1 MKKHQELAKQAEE
14 RKTEIASNRNI
25 PTDIMDQVKQLGLV
39 KNWAA
44 TEYGGK
50 QASVL
55 EVTNIVR
62 EMAYYNGSLAWVV
75 GVTCCT
81 SLVTGFLEPA
91 HAAALYASPDSMI
104 GGFAAPAGVA
114 KKVDNGLEVSGRW
127 SWGSGITHC
136 THIVGGVRIVE
147 DEQIVG
153 TAVVFFKPEEIE
165 TIDNW
170 NVVGLKGS
178 HSIDYAVKNLL
189 IPNDRWTPFPVATPT
204 IDAPLYR
211 FSFLGALSC
220 AVASVGLGLAE
231 RAVAEI
237 TTFVQEKKPFGQG
250 KTLSK
255 QPEIQTQIAKVTAN
269 FLAAKALFQTTI
281 QEAEQET
288 QHGIC
293 SKETK
298 AKIRIANAHT
308 TKLAHEV
315 VQEAYRLG
323 GGYSIWE
330 TQKLEE
336 LLRDMNVVTQHGMVS
351 AINYRTGGSVL
362 LGNKVPEVL
371 L

>member
-1 MKKHQELAKQAEE
+1 MKDHQTIAQQAEE
-14 RKTEIASNRNI
+14 RKAEIEANRNI

-44 TEYGGK
+44 TAYGGK

-81 SLVTGFLEPA
+81 SLITGFLESS
-91 HAAALYASPDSMI
+91 AATAIYAAPNSMI
-104 GGFAAPAGVA
+104 GGFAAPAGMA
-114 KKVDNGLEVSGRW
+114 KKVENGLEVSGHW

-136 THIVGGVRIVE
+136 THIVGGVRIME
-147 DEQIVG
+147 EEEMVG
-153 TAVVFFKPEEIE
+153 TAVAFFKPEEI
-165 TIDNW
+165 TFIDNW
-170 NVVGLKGS
+170 HVVGLKGS
-178 HSIDYAVKNLL
+178 HSIDYTAKKLF
-189 IPNDRWTPFPVATPT
+189 IPNDRWTAFPVTTPT
-204 IDAPLYR
+204 IDEPLYR
-211 FSFLGALSC
+211 FSFLGALSS
-220 AVASVGLGLAE
+220 AVTAVGLGLAE
-231 RAVAEI
+231 RAIAEI
-237 TTFVQEKKPFGQG
+237 TKFVQQKKPFGQG
-250 KTLSK
+250 KTLAK
-255 QPEIQTQIAKVTAN
+255 QPEIQTKIAQLLGD

-281 QEAEQET
+281 MEAEQET
-288 QHGIC
+288 QNGIC

-308 TKLAHEV
+308 TKLAHQV

-330 TQKLEE
+330 TRKLEE

-362 LGNKVPEVL
+362 LGNAVPEIL

>member
-1 MKKHQELAKQAEE
+1 MKPHQTIAKQAED
-14 RKTEIASNRNI
+14 RKTEIESIRNI
-25 PTDIMDQVKQLGLV
+25 PADIMDQVKQLGLV
-39 KNWAA
+39 KSWAA
-44 TEYGGK
+44 KEYGGQ

-55 EVTNIVR
+55 EVTNMLR

-75 GVTCCT
+75 GVTCCS
-81 SLVTGFLEPA
+81 SLITGFLDPA
-91 HAAALYASPDSMI
+91 PAKAIFAAPNSMV

-114 KKVDNGLEVSGRW
+114 KKVANGLEVSGRW
-127 SWGSGITHC
+127 SWGSGITHS

-147 DEQIVG
+147 GEEIVG
-153 TAVVFFKPEEIE
+153 TGVVFLKPEEIT

-178 HSIDYAVKNLL
+178 HSIDYTVKKLF
-189 IPNDRWTPFPVATPT
+189 IPDERWTPFPVTTPT

-211 FSFLGALSC
+211 FSFLGALSS
-220 AVASVGLGLAE
+220 AVAAVGLGLAE

-237 TTFVQEKKPFGQG
+237 TTFVQQKKPFGQG
-250 KTLSK
+250 KVLSK
-255 QPEIQTQIAKVTAN
+255 HPEIQTQIAKVMAD
-269 FLAAKALFQTTI
+269 FFAAKALFQTTI

-288 QHGIC
+288 LNGIC

-308 TKLAHEV
+308 TKLAHQV

-351 AINYRTGGSVL
+351 SINYRTGGSVL